1 MNAKVGDLVE
11 WKAFGSRDIGV
22 ITEVNGKWVK
32 VIWSVE
38 PQHSGDYRIDHEQME
53 LIK

>member
-1 MNAKVGDLVE
+1 MKVGDLVR
-11 WKAFGSRDIGV
+11 WKAFGSEDIGI
-22 ITEVNGKWVK
+22 ITEVNGKRAK
-32 VIWSVE
+32 VIWSQE

>member
-1 MNAKVGDLVE
+1 MKIEVGDLVE
-11 WKAFGSRDIGV
+11 WKASGGEDIGI